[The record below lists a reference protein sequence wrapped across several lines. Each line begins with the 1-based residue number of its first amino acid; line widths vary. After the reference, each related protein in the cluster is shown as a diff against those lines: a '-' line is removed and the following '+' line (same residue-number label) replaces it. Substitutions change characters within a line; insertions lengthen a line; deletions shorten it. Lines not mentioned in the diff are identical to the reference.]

1 MSVSRVMVIGLDG
14 GSLTL
19 LEPLAENG
27 VMPNLREVFRR
38 GCYGTLRST
47 LPPFSAPAWVS
58 FGSGK
63 NPGKHGIFG
72 FYRKSLGSFDRVP
85 IDSSWVAARM
95 LWDVLSQHGLESC
108 VINIPI
114 SYPPK
119 PLKGVLV
126 SDFLVTPR
134 RDCEFTYPPELKGEL
149 LDRVE
154 GYHPAPFRAAAQ
166 SGEFLDEVLRWTER
180 HEAANRYILRT
191 YPWSFFVN
199 NFQASD
205 IVQHYFWDHLR
216 PDRLL
221 SGQGPFSRKLLE
233 VYRLLDRIIGE
244 RLGLADKGTTVLLMS
259 DHGFTDLRKFVY
271 VNRWLRDQGLLVLN
285 PKNLVQRSLE
295 GAGVSQREIVRA
307 IRRMDIFGL
316 TDRMPLRRKWRLGT
330 RLDQFI
336 GGGVNWG
343 RTRAYSGDLYEEGVY
358 INLSGRE
365 PFGIVREGAEY
376 EEVRGLIRAGLAGL
390 TEEATGALV
399 FNRIYRREEIYW
411 GPLVDRAPDLVFDM
425 GDGYAIHN
433 KISVRH
439 LFEAVPRTGVTGR
452 HHVNGFYAWFGKGVE
467 GEGKVE
473 DGSILDVAPTVLY
486 LLGVPIPRG
495 MDGRI
500 LSQVVG
506 ASRLSAAPPTYSDD
520 QDGGGEGGT
529 EVFTTED
536 AQAIRE
542 RLSGLGYLG

>member
-1 MSVSRVMVIGLDG
+1 MSLSRVMAIGLDG

-19 LEPLAENG
+19 LEPLAESG
-27 VMPNLREVFRR
+27 VMPNLQEVFRR

-47 LPPFSAPAWVS
+47 LPSFSAPAWVS

-63 NPGKHGIFG
+63 NPGKHGVFG
-72 FYRKSLGSFDRVP
+72 FYRKSLGSFHRVP
-85 IDSSWVAARM
+85 IDSSWVGARM
-95 LWDVLSQHGLESC
+95 IWDVLAAQGLDSC

-119 PLKGVLV
+119 PIKGVLV

-134 RDCEFTYPPELKGEL
+134 RDCEFTYPPEIKQEL
-149 LDRVE
+149 LKRVE

-166 SGEFLDEVLRWTER
+166 SEEFLDQVLRWTER
-180 HEAANRYILRT
+180 HEVANRYLLQT

-216 PDRLL
+216 PDYLL
-221 SGQGPFSRKLLE
+221 NGQGPFTGKLLE

-244 RLGLADKGTTVLLMS
+244 RMALADSRTTVLLLS

-271 VNRWLRDQGLLVLN
+271 VNRWLRDHGLMVLN

-295 GAGVSQREIVRA
+295 RAGISQREIVRA
-307 IRRMDIFGL
+307 VRRMDLIGL
-316 TDRMPLRRKWRLGT
+316 TDRMSLRPKWRLGT
-330 RLDQFI
+330 HLDQFI
-336 GGGVNWG
+336 GGGVDWG

-358 INLSGRE
+358 INLCGRE
-365 PFGIVREGAEY
+365 PFGIVKEGAEY
-376 EEVRGLIRAGLAGL
+376 EEVREAVRAGLADL
-390 TEEATGALV
+390 IDESTGARV
-399 FNRIYRREEIYW
+399 FNRIYLREEIYS
-411 GPLVDRAPDLVFDM
+411 GPFVDRAPDLVFDLA
-425 GDGYAIHN
+425 DGYAIHN

-439 LFEAVPRTGVTGR
+439 LFESVPRAGVTGR
-452 HHVNGFYAWFGKGVE
+452 HHIDGFQAWCGSGVNAQ
-467 GEGKVE
+467 GKVE
-473 DGSILDVAPTVLY
+473 GGSIMDVAPTVLY
-486 LLGVPIPRG
+486 LLGLPIPKG
-495 MDGRI
+495 MDGQI
-500 LSQVVG
+500 LSQVLG
-506 ASRLSAAPPTYSDD
+506 ISRLSEAPPTYSDD
-520 QDGGGEGGT
+520 QDSEGKGKS